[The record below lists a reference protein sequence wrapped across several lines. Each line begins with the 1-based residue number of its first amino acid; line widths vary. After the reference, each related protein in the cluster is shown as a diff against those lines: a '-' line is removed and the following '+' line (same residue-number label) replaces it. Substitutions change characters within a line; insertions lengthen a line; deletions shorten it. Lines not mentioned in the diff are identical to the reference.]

1 MKRERAIFWQM
12 AVIVLLFSLAVTG
25 CGAAG
30 GAPSDSKTEY
40 VIRLGHSD
48 TRASV
53 SVHEL
58 QAGLGSRGRCGDREG
73 PD

>member
-48 TRASV
+48 T
-53 SVHEL
+53 
-58 QAGLGSRGRCGDREG
+58 
-73 PD
+73 